1 MAVNYEE
8 TVREH
13 LRITLLRLLNEQPD
27 CTLNESLLT
36 DLSGSYGF
44 SASRDRVRTELAWLA
59 EQGLVEVDDMCGLQ
73 VATLTTRGED
83 VAMARVLVP
92 GVKRPRPNHG

>member
-1 MAVNYEE
+1 MSQSYEK

-36 DLSGSYGF
+36 DLSGGYGF
-44 SASRDRVRTELAWLA
+44 AASRDRVRTELSWLR
-59 EQGLVEVDDMCGLQ
+59 EQGLVVVEDMCGLM
-73 VATLTTRGED
+73 VATLTSRGED
-83 VAMARVLVP
+83 VACARTTVP

>member
-1 MAVNYEE
+1 MAINYEE

-27 CTLNESLLT
+27 CTLNESILT

-44 SASRDRVRTELAWLA
+44 AASRDRVRTELSWLR
-59 EQGLVEVDDMCGLQ
+59 EQGLVTVDDMGGLM
-73 VATLTTRGED
+73 VACLTSRGED
-83 VAMARVLVP
+83 VAMARVIVP